1 MIGRPI
7 CCKEIHT
14 LLILPDKRWS
24 YFQRLFVSAILA
36 LFFCLVYHAQSG
48 YYKSSRKKKEQQT
61 VKNFN
66 YYAPTEIV
74 FGCGRIKEVGKIV
87 KKYGKKALLV
97 TESIIRGRCR
107 KGNTASRK
115 YEFR

>member
-14 LLILPDKRWS
+14 LLILP
-24 YFQRLFVSAILA
+24 

-74 FGCGRIKEVGKIV
+74 FGYGRIKEVGEIV